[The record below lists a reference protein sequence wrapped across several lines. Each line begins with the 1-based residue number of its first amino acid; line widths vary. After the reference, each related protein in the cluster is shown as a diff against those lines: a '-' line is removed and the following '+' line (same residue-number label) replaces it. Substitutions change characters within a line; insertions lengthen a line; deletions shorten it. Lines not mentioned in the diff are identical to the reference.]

1 MIFSYRAKSGP
12 SEVTE
17 GRIDAGSEK
26 EAIEK
31 LSQRGLI
38 PLKLIPREGGQDAVP
53 EGAAAAP
60 GGAARPSS
68 RAVTLFTRQLA
79 SLLKAGVPILKALR
93 IIVEQADDRALKG
106 MLKAVY
112 KEIEQG
118 AVMSASLSRYPA
130 SFSPLYI
137 AMVRAGEDSGQLPQV
152 LFKIAQ
158 YRIREEEMISRFR
171 AAMAYPVLMAAVGVG
186 TVIFMLTFVLPRLSK
201 LYADM
206 GQTLPLP
213 TRIVIGVSGAL
224 QHWGLLMLALAGG
237 LVFLLARFLRTKQG
251 KMAWSGFQLA
261 VPLLRGFVVKL
272 ELARFSR
279 TMELLLRSGINIL
292 RALYIT
298 LPVMGNEIL
307 KAEVTKSYA
316 DLEQGGSFGQS
327 LRNSARIPLFMSN
340 LLIVGE
346 ESGKLDDSLAELAE
360 CYERDTDETLKAI
373 GGLLEP
379 VLILFMG
386 LVVGFI
392 VVAMLLP
399 VFDMNAMVR

>member
-12 SEVTE
+12 SEVAE

-38 PLKLIPREGGQDAVP
+38 PLKLIPQEGGQ
-53 EGAAAAP
+53 GAAAEGTASS
-60 GGAARPSS
+60 GAMARPGS

-93 IIVEQADDRALKG
+93 IIVEQSDDRALKG
-106 MLKAVY
+106 MLKTVY

-158 YRIREEEMISRFR
+158 YRIREEEMLSRFR
-171 AAMAYPVLMAAVGVG
+171 AAMAYPVLMAVVGAG

-201 LYADM
+201 LYSDM

-224 QHWGLLMLALAGG
+224 QHWGLLMLIAAGG
-237 LVFLLARFLRTKQG
+237 LAFLLARFLRTQQG
-251 KMAWSGFQLA
+251 KLAWSGFLLA
-261 VPLLRGFVVKL
+261 VPLVRGFVVKM

-386 LVVGFI
+386 LAVGFI